1 MKLKASSLSQVA
13 QDVSFIHDLQSH
25 HAREETEML
34 LLSIPKK
41 LTTSELAACLRV
53 SPQTPIAAL
62 SRAGHYL
69 GLRPRKLGNGRLL
82 WDADAVSRLLNG
94 EVL

>member
-1 MKLKASSLSQVA
+1 MKLKISSLSQVA
-13 QDVSFIHDLQSH
+13 QDVDINDLQSRH
-25 HAREETEML
+25 PREDSEVPVVG
-34 LLSIPKK
+34 IPKK
-41 LTTSELAACLRV
+41 LTTNELAACLRI

-69 GLRPRKLGNGRLL
+69 GLRPSKLRNGRLL
-82 WDADAVSRLLNG
+82 WDADEVNRLLNG

>member
-1 MKLKASSLSQVA
+1 M
-13 QDVSFIHDLQSH
+13 
-25 HAREETEML
+25 
-34 LLSIPKK
+34 LSIPKK
-41 LTTSELAACLRV
+41 LTTNELAAVLRV

-69 GLRPRKLGNGRLL
+69 GLRPCKLRNGRLL
-82 WDADAVSRLLNG
+82 WDADEVSRLLNG